1 MVKLRVAEIRNSGV
15 KVAYPRHR
23 GRFRVQIPTIRAK
36 RKSLKSMK
44 YEKTDY
50 LCSVIGLSHEE
61 EHWGC
66 GYLVPHIVI
75 KNQVSN
81 DTADQ
86 ISHPFL

>member
-1 MVKLRVAEIRNSGV
+1 
-15 KVAYPRHR
+15 
-23 GRFRVQIPTIRAK
+23 
-36 RKSLKSMK
+36 MK

-50 LCSVIGLSHEE
+50 LCSVIGMSHEE